1 MADANQIMGTYGRLL
16 RKNVR
21 LNALAQKAWSYK
33 DAHEFAD
40 KAADLVFEVLKL
52 HMGDPANITR
62 DEAVQ
67 IFTAVMKKNHEEVAR
82 VCAKAQNDMYKKAG
96 VGLKA
101 LTPDFNADKAHGLAT
116 VVTDTEEITDD
127 YIRTLIKN
135 NSLAVVDDSIRVNA
149 AAATNLGLAVHI
161 TRTYDDVGLHNGK
174 DVCKWCME
182 RAGDWT
188 DYAEAYQAG
197 AFERHPGCGCL
208 IEYHVGKTHT
218 WQNRAGG
225 WNEF

>member
-1 MADANQIMGTYGRLL
+1 MADANQIMGAYGRLL

-52 HMGDPANITR
+52 HMSDPANITR
-62 DEAVQ
+62 EEAVQ
-67 IFTAVMKKNHEEVAR
+67 IFTAVMKKNHEEVVR
-82 VCAKAQNDMYKKAG
+82 VCARAQNDMYREAG

-101 LTPDFNADKAHGLAT
+101 LTPEFNAEKARGLAA
-116 VVTDTEEITDD
+116 VVTESEEITDD
-127 YIRTLIKN
+127 YLRNLVRN
-135 NSLAVVDDSIRVNA
+135 NSLGVVDETLRINA
-149 AAATNLGLAVHI
+149 AAATNMGLAVHI
-161 TRTYDDVGLHNGK
+161 TRTYDDVGLHDGK
-174 DVCKWCME
+174 DVCQWCMDRE
-182 RAGDWT
+182 GDWT

-197 AFERHPGCGCL
+197 AFERHPGCGCM

>member
-1 MADANQIMGTYGRLL
+1 MADVNQILRAYGKQL

-21 LNALAQKAWSYK
+21 LNHLAENAWDYK
-33 DAHEFAD
+33 DAHDFAS
-40 KAADLVFEVLKL
+40 KAAELLCDVLKL
-52 HMGDPANITR
+52 YMDPATVTY
-62 DEAVQ
+62 DDAVQ

-101 LTPDFNADKAHGLAT
+101 LTPDFNADKARGLAT

-135 NSLAVVDDSIRVNA
+135 ISLAVVDDSIRVNA

-174 DVCKWCME
+174 DVCQWCMD
-182 RAGDWT
+182 RVGDWT
-188 DYAEAYQAG
+188 DYGEAFRAG
-197 AFERHPGCGCL
+197 AFERHPGCGCM

>member
-1 MADANQIMGTYGRLL
+1 MADVNQILRAYGKQL

-21 LNALAQKAWSYK
+21 LNHLAENAWNYN
-33 DAHEFAD
+33 DAHDFAS
-40 KAADLVFEVLKL
+40 KAAELLCDVLKL
-52 HMGDPANITR
+52 YMDPATVTY
-62 DEAVQ
+62 DDAVQ

-101 LTPDFNADKAHGLAT
+101 LTPDFNADKARGLAT

-174 DVCKWCME
+174 DVCQWCMDRQGE
-182 RAGDWT
+182 WDN
-188 DYAEAYQAG
+188 YQEALAAG
-197 AFERHPGCGCL
+197 AFERHPGCGCM
-208 IEYHVGKTHT
+208 IDYHVGKTHT
-218 WQNRAGG
+218 WSNTKGA
-225 WNEF
+225 WNDV

>member
-1 MADANQIMGTYGRLL
+1 MADVNQILRAYGKQL

-21 LNALAQKAWSYK
+21 LNHLAENAWNYK
-33 DAHEFAD
+33 DAHDFAS
-40 KAADLVFEVLKL
+40 KAAELLCDVLKL
-52 HMGDPANITR
+52 YMDPATVTY
-62 DEAVQ
+62 DDAVQ

-101 LTPDFNADKAHGLAT
+101 LTPDFNADKARGLAT

-174 DVCKWCME
+174 DVCQWCMD
-182 RAGDWT
+182 RVGDWT
-188 DYAEAYQAG
+188 DYGEAFRAG
-197 AFERHPGCGCL
+197 AFERHPGCGCM

>member
-1 MADANQIMGTYGRLL
+1 MADANQIIGAYAKLL

-21 LNALAQKAWSYK
+21 LNALAERAWSYS
-33 DAHEFAD
+33 DAHKFAD
-40 KAADLVFEVLKL
+40 EAADLMFDVLKL
-52 HMGDPANITR
+52 YTNGHTDITR

-67 IFTAVMKKNHEEVAR
+67 IFTAVMKKNHEEVVK
-82 VCAKAQNDMYKKAG
+82 VCARAQNDMYRKAG

-101 LTPDFNADKAHGLAT
+101 ITPDFNAEKVRSLAE
-116 VVTDTEEITDD
+116 VISESEEVTDD
-127 YIRTLIKN
+127 YLRGLIKN
-135 NSLAVVDDSIRVNA
+135 NSLGVVDETLRVNA
-149 AAATNLGLAVHI
+149 AAASNMGLAVHI

-174 DVCKWCME
+174 DVCKWCMD

>member
-1 MADANQIMGTYGRLL
+1 MADVNQILRAYGKQL

-21 LNALAQKAWSYK
+21 LNHLAENAWNYK
-33 DAHEFAD
+33 DAHDFAS
-40 KAADLVFEVLKL
+40 KAAELLCDVLKL
-52 HMGDPANITR
+52 YMDPATVTY
-62 DEAVQ
+62 DDAVQ

-101 LTPDFNADKAHGLAT
+101 LTPDFNADKARGLAT
-116 VVTDTEEITDD
+116 VITDTEEITDD

-174 DVCKWCME
+174 DVCQWCMD
-182 RAGDWT
+182 RVGDWT
-188 DYAEAYQAG
+188 DYGEAFRAG
-197 AFERHPGCGCL
+197 AFERHPGCGCM

>member
-1 MADANQIMGTYGRLL
+1 MADANQIIGTYGRLL

-21 LNALAQKAWSYK
+21 LNALAEKAWSYK

-62 DEAVQ
+62 EEAVQ
-67 IFTAVMKKNHEEVAR
+67 IFTAVMKKNHEEVVR
-82 VCAKAQNDMYKKAG
+82 VCARAQNDMYRKAG

-101 LTPDFNADKAHGLAT
+101 LTPEFNADKARGLAT
-116 VVTDTEEITDD
+116 VVTESEEITDD
-127 YIRTLIKN
+127 YLKNLVRN
-135 NSLAVVDDSIRVNA
+135 NSLGVVDETLRINA
-149 AAATNLGLAVHI
+149 AAATNMGLVVHI
-161 TRTYDDVGLHNGK
+161 TRTYDDVGLHGGK
-174 DVCKWCME
+174 DVCQWCMA
-182 RAGDWT
+182 RVGDWT
-188 DYAEAYQAG
+188 DYAEAYHAG
-197 AFERHPGCGCL
+197 AFERHPGCGCM

>member
-1 MADANQIMGTYGRLL
+1 MADVNQILRAYGKQL

-21 LNALAQKAWSYK
+21 LNHLAENAWNYK
-33 DAHEFAD
+33 DAHDFAS
-40 KAADLVFEVLKL
+40 KAAELLCDVLKL
-52 HMGDPANITR
+52 YMDPATVTH
-62 DEAVQ
+62 DDAVQ

-101 LTPDFNADKAHGLAT
+101 LTPDFNADKARGLAT

-174 DVCKWCME
+174 DVCQWCMD
-182 RAGDWT
+182 RVGDWT
-188 DYAEAYQAG
+188 DYGEAFRAG
-197 AFERHPGCGCL
+197 AFERHPGCGCM

-218 WQNRAGG
+218 WQNRVGG

>member
-1 MADANQIMGTYGRLL
+1 MADVNQILRAYGKQL

-21 LNALAQKAWSYK
+21 LNHLAENAWDYK
-33 DAHEFAD
+33 DAHDFAS
-40 KAADLVFEVLKL
+40 KAAELLCDVLKL
-52 HMGDPANITR
+52 YMDPATVTY
-62 DEAVQ
+62 DDAVQ

-101 LTPDFNADKAHGLAT
+101 LTPDFNADKARGLAT

-174 DVCKWCME
+174 DVCQWCMD
-182 RAGDWT
+182 RVGDWT
-188 DYAEAYQAG
+188 DYGEAFRAG
-197 AFERHPGCGCL
+197 AFERHPGCGCM

>member
-1 MADANQIMGTYGRLL
+1 MADVNQILRAYGKQL

-21 LNALAQKAWSYK
+21 LNHLAENAWNYK
-33 DAHEFAD
+33 DAHDFAG
-40 KAADLVFEVLKL
+40 KAAELLCDVLKL
-52 HMGDPANITR
+52 YMDPATVTY
-62 DEAVQ
+62 DDAVQ

-101 LTPDFNADKAHGLAT
+101 LTPDFNADKARGLAT

-174 DVCKWCME
+174 DVCQWCMD
-182 RAGDWT
+182 RVGDWT
-188 DYAEAYQAG
+188 DYGEAFRAG
-197 AFERHPGCGCL
+197 AFERHPGCGCM

-218 WQNRAGG
+218 WSNTKGA
-225 WNEF
+225 WNDV

>member
-1 MADANQIMGTYGRLL
+1 MADANQIMGAYGRLL

-21 LNALAQKAWSYK
+21 LNAFAQKAWSYK
-33 DAHEFAD
+33 DAYEFAD

-67 IFTAVMKKNHEEVAR
+67 IFTAVMKKNHEEVVK
-82 VCAKAQNDMYKKAG
+82 VCARAQNDMYRKAG

-101 LTPDFNADKAHGLAT
+101 LTPEF
-116 VVTDTEEITDD
+116 VTESEEITDD
-127 YIRTLIKN
+127 YLRNLVRN
-135 NSLAVVDDSIRVNA
+135 NSLGVVDETLRVNA
-149 AAATNLGLAVHI
+149 AAATNMGLAVHI
-161 TRTYDDVGLHNGK
+161 TRTYDDVGLHGGK
-174 DVCKWCME
+174 DVCQWCMD

-188 DYAEAYQAG
+188 DYAEAYHAG
-197 AFERHPGCGCL
+197 AFERHPGCGCM

>member
-1 MADANQIMGTYGRLL
+1 MADVNQILRAYGKQL
-16 RKNVR
+16 RKNAR
-21 LNALAQKAWSYK
+21 LNHLAENAWNYK
-33 DAHEFAD
+33 DAHDFAS
-40 KAADLVFEVLKL
+40 KAAELLCDVLKL
-52 HMGDPANITR
+52 YMDPATVTY
-62 DEAVQ
+62 DDAVQ

-101 LTPDFNADKAHGLAT
+101 LTPDFNADKARGLAT
-116 VVTDTEEITDD
+116 VITDTEEITDD

-174 DVCKWCME
+174 DVCQWCMD
-182 RAGDWT
+182 RVGDWT
-188 DYAEAYQAG
+188 DYGEAFRAG
-197 AFERHPGCGCL
+197 AFERHPGCGCM

>member
-1 MADANQIMGTYGRLL
+1 MADVNQILRAYGKQL

-21 LNALAQKAWSYK
+21 LNHLAENAWNYK
-33 DAHEFAD
+33 DAHDFAS
-40 KAADLVFEVLKL
+40 KAAELLCDVLKL
-52 HMGDPANITR
+52 YMDPATVTY
-62 DEAVQ
+62 DDAVQ

-101 LTPDFNADKAHGLAT
+101 LTPDFNADKARGLAT

-135 NSLAVVDDSIRVNA
+135 ISLAVVDDSIRVNA

-174 DVCKWCME
+174 DVCQWCMD
-182 RAGDWT
+182 RVGDWT
-188 DYAEAYQAG
+188 DYGEAFRAG
-197 AFERHPGCGCL
+197 AFERHPGCGCM

>member
-1 MADANQIMGTYGRLL
+1 MADVNQILRAYGKQLW
-16 RKNVR
+16 KNVR
-21 LNALAQKAWSYK
+21 LNHLAENAWNYK
-33 DAHEFAD
+33 DAHDFAS
-40 KAADLVFEVLKL
+40 KAAELLCDVLKL
-52 HMGDPANITR
+52 YMDPATVTY
-62 DEAVQ
+62 DDAVQ

-101 LTPDFNADKAHGLAT
+101 LTPDFNADKARGLAT

-174 DVCKWCME
+174 DVCQWCMD
-182 RAGDWT
+182 RVGDWT
-188 DYAEAYQAG
+188 DYGEAFRAG
-197 AFERHPGCGCL
+197 AFERHPGCGCM

>member
-1 MADANQIMGTYGRLL
+1 MADANQIIGTYGRLL

-21 LNALAQKAWSYK
+21 LNALAEKAWSYK

-52 HMGDPANITR
+52 YMGDPANITR
-62 DEAVQ
+62 EEAVQ
-67 IFTAVMKKNHEEVAR
+67 IFTAVMKKNHEEVVR
-82 VCAKAQNDMYKKAG
+82 VCARAQNDMYRKAG

-101 LTPDFNADKAHGLAT
+101 LTPEFNADKARGLAT
-116 VVTDTEEITDD
+116 VVTESEEITDD
-127 YIRTLIKN
+127 YLRNLVKN
-135 NSLAVVDDSIRVNA
+135 NSLGVVDETLRINA
-149 AAATNLGLAVHI
+149 AAATNMGLAVHI
-161 TRTYDDVGLHNGK
+161 TRTYDDVGLHGGK
-174 DVCKWCME
+174 DVCQWCMDRE
-182 RAGDWT
+182 GDW
-188 DYAEAYQAG
+188 DNYAEAYHAG
-197 AFERHPGCGCL
+197 AFERHPGCGCM

>member
-1 MADANQIMGTYGRLL
+1 MADVNQILRAYGKQL

-21 LNALAQKAWSYK
+21 LNHLAENAWNYK
-33 DAHEFAD
+33 DAHDFAS
-40 KAADLVFEVLKL
+40 KASELLCDVLKL
-52 HMGDPANITR
+52 YMDPATVTY
-62 DEAVQ
+62 DDAVQ

-101 LTPDFNADKAHGLAT
+101 LTPDFNADKARGLAT

-174 DVCKWCME
+174 DVCQWCMD
-182 RAGDWT
+182 RVGDWT
-188 DYAEAYQAG
+188 DYGEAFRAG
-197 AFERHPGCGCL
+197 AFERHPGCGCM

>member
-1 MADANQIMGTYGRLL
+1 MADVNQILRAYGKQL

-21 LNALAQKAWSYK
+21 LNHLAENAWNYK
-33 DAHEFAD
+33 DAHDFAS
-40 KAADLVFEVLKL
+40 KAAELLCDVLKL
-52 HMGDPANITR
+52 YMDPATVTY
-62 DEAVQ
+62 DDAVQ

-101 LTPDFNADKAHGLAT
+101 LTPDFNADKARGLAT

-174 DVCKWCME
+174 DVCQWCMD
-182 RAGDWT
+182 RVGDWT
-188 DYAEAYQAG
+188 DYGEALRAG
-197 AFERHPGCGCL
+197 AFERHPGCGCM

>member
-1 MADANQIMGTYGRLL
+1 MADVNQILRAYGKQLQ
-16 RKNVR
+16 KNVR
-21 LNALAQKAWSYK
+21 LNHLAENAWNYK
-33 DAHEFAD
+33 DAHDFAG
-40 KAADLVFEVLKL
+40 KAAELLCDVLKL
-52 HMGDPANITR
+52 YMDPATVTY
-62 DEAVQ
+62 DDAVQ

-82 VCAKAQNDMYKKAG
+82 VSAKAQNDMYKKAG

-101 LTPDFNADKAHGLAT
+101 LTPDFNADKARGLAT

-149 AAATNLGLAVHI
+149 AAATNLGLTVHI

-174 DVCKWCME
+174 DVCQWCMD
-182 RAGDWT
+182 RVGDWT
-188 DYAEAYQAG
+188 DYGEAFRAG
-197 AFERHPGCGCL
+197 AFERHPGCGCM

>member
-1 MADANQIMGTYGRLL
+1 MADVNQILRAYGKQL

-21 LNALAQKAWSYK
+21 LNHLAENAWNYK
-33 DAHEFAD
+33 DAHDFAG
-40 KAADLVFEVLKL
+40 KAAELLCDVLKL
-52 HMGDPANITR
+52 YMDPATVTY
-62 DEAVQ
+62 DDAVQ

-101 LTPDFNADKAHGLAT
+101 LTPDFNADKARGLAT

-174 DVCKWCME
+174 DVCQWCMD
-182 RAGDWT
+182 RVGDWT
-188 DYAEAYQAG
+188 DYGEAFRAG
-197 AFERHPGCGCL
+197 AFERHPGCGCM
-208 IEYHVGKTHT
+208 IEYHVGKTHA
-218 WQNRAGG
+218 WQNRVGG

>member
-1 MADANQIMGTYGRLL
+1 MADVNQILRAYGKQL

-21 LNALAQKAWSYK
+21 LNHLAENAWNYK
-33 DAHEFAD
+33 DVHDFAS
-40 KAADLVFEVLKL
+40 KAAELLCDVLKL
-52 HMGDPANITR
+52 YMDPATVAY
-62 DEAVQ
+62 DDAVQ

-101 LTPDFNADKAHGLAT
+101 LTPDFNADKARGLAT
-116 VVTDTEEITDD
+116 VVTESEEITDD
-127 YIRTLIKN
+127 YLRNLVKN
-135 NSLAVVDDSIRVNA
+135 NSLGVVDETLRINA
-149 AAATNLGLAVHI
+149 AAATNMGLAVHI

-174 DVCKWCME
+174 DVCQWCMD
-182 RAGDWT
+182 RVGDWT
-188 DYAEAYQAG
+188 DYGEAFRAG
-197 AFERHPGCGCL
+197 AFERHPGCGCM

>member
-16 RKNVR
+16 RKNAR
-21 LNALAQKAWSYK
+21 LNALAEKAWSYK

-62 DEAVQ
+62 EEAVQ
-67 IFTAVMKKNHEEVAR
+67 IFTAVMKKNHEEVVR
-82 VCAKAQNDMYKKAG
+82 VCARAQNDMYRKAG

-101 LTPDFNADKAHGLAT
+101 LTPEFNADKARGLAT
-116 VVTDTEEITDD
+116 VVTESEEITDD
-127 YIRTLIKN
+127 YLRNLVKN
-135 NSLAVVDDSIRVNA
+135 NSLGVVDETLRINA
-149 AAATNLGLAVHI
+149 AAATNMGLAVHI
-161 TRTYDDVGLHNGK
+161 TRTYDDVGLHGGK
-174 DVCKWCME
+174 DVCQWCMA
-182 RAGDWT
+182 RVGDWT
-188 DYAEAYQAG
+188 DYAEAYHAG
-197 AFERHPGCGCL
+197 AFERHPGCGCM